1 MTYLPS
7 TPPVQPLQRLRVT
20 DGLLINAERWRLA
33 YDYHR
38 HRQRL
43 YYQSLHQPGIVCG
56 LGVQPIV
63 PPEKIAQAYQDQR
76 WLQVQPGMAIDDQG
90 NCIVVPKPIDFRIAS
105 RVEQATTIYLVL
117 QYVDPEQ
124 LQQSEDN
131 PVLTEVFR
139 IDEKTHPPGPGE
151 VEICRLVI
159 DTNVQLQLP
168 TDPFFPNTNQVDLRY
183 RLQPRSRPQSVLRLA
198 QVNPGSPSPQY
209 QQAVANFQAFLRSIE
224 VLYPNLLAVSAPNPI
239 ELVDH
244 NQAVDLRDY
253 DVLYLQTQTAQ
264 SLSKEQI
271 QSLRYFLMQGGY
283 LWVEVSVRGTQLAEL
298 FAVKTQLQA
307 ALAQINSSQVL
318 GSSAENQNLQPLYQE
333 ITQELTAVQA
343 ALATKLDETGLPFRI
358 LAEQMGQP
366 LQSLRTLPANHPLGC
381 QPFQF
386 GALPTVNQQPV
397 ELFLSEHLLM
407 MVGDLSVV
415 LGGGSKNGFARDQ
428 IRTAQ
433 EFGINIL
440 HYAWQRQHYRQL
452 LTTPTAA
459 STL

>member
-38 HRQRL
+38 QRQSL

-56 LGVQPIV
+56 LGVQPIT

-76 WLQVQPGMAIDDQG
+76 WLQVKPGMAMDDQG
-90 NCIVVPKPIDFRIAS
+90 NCIVVPEPINFRLAS
-105 RVEQATTIYLVL
+105 RVEQPTTVYLVL

-124 LQQSEDN
+124 LQQTEDN
-131 PVLTEVFR
+131 SVLTEVFR

-151 VEICRLVI
+151 VEICRLVL
-159 DTNVQLQLP
+159 DANAQLGVP
-168 TDPFFPNTNQVDLRY
+168 TDPFFPQINQVDLRY

-198 QVNPGSPSPQY
+198 QVRPSTPSPQY
-209 QQAVANFQAFLRSIE
+209 QQTVTNFQAFLRSTE
-224 VLYPNLLAVSAPNPI
+224 VLYPNLLAVSAPDPV
-239 ELVDH
+239 ELVER
-244 NQAVDLRDY
+244 NQAVDLREY
-253 DVLYLQTQTAQ
+253 DVLYLQTQSTQ
-264 SLSKEQI
+264 TLSDVQVR
-271 QSLRYFLMQGGY
+271 SLRYFLMHGGY

-298 FAVKTQLQA
+298 FAIKAQLQA
-307 ALAQINSSQVL
+307 ALAQIDSSQTL
-318 GSSAENQNLQPLYQE
+318 GTPTENQNLQPLRQD
-333 ITQELTAVQA
+333 ITRELNSVQA
-343 ALATKLDETGLPFRI
+343 ALSTKLNETGLPFRG
-358 LAEQMGQP
+358 LAEQLGQP
-366 LQSLRTLPANHPLGC
+366 LQTLPADHPIKS

-397 ELFLSEHLLM
+397 ELFLSDHLLM
-407 MVGDLSVV
+407 MVGELSVV
-415 LGGGSKNGFARDQ
+415 WGGGSKEGFDRGQ

-440 HYAWQRQHYRQL
+440 HYAWQRQHYHQL
-452 LTTPTAA
+452 LTTPAA
-459 STL
+459 STP